1 MRHYLTLAGRTVALV
16 NLDPAADP
24 PTSPEDAPAVDVRD
38 LVSLDSVMAA
48 TSLGPNGGLLY
59 CMDYLAENVDWL
71 LDKLAPLAAA
81 GHYFLFDTPGQAE
94 LVCLPGPL
102 HTIVATLTRASPAYA
117 LVSVLLLDA
126 HLVTEPPK
134 FLAACV
140 DALSAQLSL
149 DLPHVAALA
158 KLDTLAATVGVGG
171 HALPFDLEFY
181 ARPMGGMHHLA
192 AAIAGGDAAARGGG
206 GGDDDDDDPS
216 PPLPPVSAFGA
227 RYAKLTAGLCDVVED
242 YGLLSFSPLAIE
254 DEAAVARM
262 AALCDR
268 AVGYAPGAA
277 GGGVALPIG
286 MAELDHGG
294 DDLIAR
300 LEAKYL
306 GGRGGGGEE
315 EREDDF

>member
-24 PTSPEDAPAVDVRD
+24 PTTPEDAPAVDVRD
-38 LVSLDSVMAA
+38 LVSLDVVMAA

-71 LDKLAPLAAA
+71 LEKLAPLAAA

-102 HTIVATLTRASPAYA
+102 HTLVSTLTRATPAYA

-171 HALPFDLEFY
+171 AALPFGLEFY
-181 ARPMGGMHHLA
+181 ARPTGVHAPPGGRDR
-192 AAIAGGDAAARGGG
+192 GRRRGRARGG
-206 GGDDDDDDPS
+206 
-216 PPLPPVSAFGA
+216 
-227 RYAKLTAGLCDVVED
+227 R
-242 YGLLSFSPLAIE
+242 
-254 DEAAVARM
+254 
-262 AALCDR
+262 
-268 AVGYAPGAA
+268 
-277 GGGVALPIG
+277 
-286 MAELDHGG
+286 
-294 DDLIAR
+294 
-300 LEAKYL
+300 
-306 GGRGGGGEE
+306 
-315 EREDDF
+315 

>member
-1 MRHYLTLAGRTVALV
+1 MRHYLTLAGRDVALV

-24 PTSPEDAPAVDVRD
+24 PTTPDDAPAVDVRD
-38 LVSLDSVMAA
+38 LITLDAAAAA
-48 TSLGPNGGLLY
+48 TGLGPNGGLLY
-59 CMDYLAENVDWL
+59 CMDYLAANVDWL
-71 LDKLAPLAAA
+71 LDKLAPYIKK
-81 GHYFLFDTPGQAE
+81 GCYFLIDTPGQAE

-102 HTIVATLTRASPAYA
+102 HAVVAALTRDASFQ

-126 HLVTEPPK
+126 HLVTEPSK
-134 FLAACV
+134 FLAACI

-149 DLPHVAALA
+149 DLPHVAALS
-158 KLDTLAATVGVGG
+158 KIDTLAAAAGVDGAG
-171 HALPFDLEFY
+171 LPFGLEFY
-181 ARPMGGMHHLA
+181 ARPTGGMHHLA

-206 GGDDDDDDPS
+206 DGDDLPS
-216 PPLPPVSAFGA
+216 TTPTTTAFAA
-227 RYAKLTAGLCDVVED
+227 RYAKLTAGLCDVVDD

-254 DEAAVARM
+254 DEAAVARV

-268 AVGYAPGAA
+268 AIGYAPGAA
-277 GGGVALPIG
+277 GGGVALPLG

-306 GGRGGGGEE
+306 GGGGGEDE
-315 EREDDF
+315 AE